1 MFNGHTKEVY
11 LSFEG
16 PVFADQVNKRDA
28 YSISASRAKFRNWLI
43 HDIEVNWDHT
53 FDKYEILPDGRVK
66 VHFENGA
73 SVEGDILIGADGSQS
88 KGILF
93 FSLSSIK
100 EMRAYCNFDSVRTQL
115 FAATLNAGKPTRLPH
130 ACIAGL
136 VHYHSPEAYQHH
148 MRYGPSLYTTDG
160 HGLRVF
166 IGLRKLAEDLS
177 SATLVWLLFWVE
189 QSDEKGAI
197 ADGQTANLPRLEA
210 LHVATKAEQL
220 AHVKHATKDLHPDFK
235 QIFEDTK
242 EEDML
247 GSLVVYDRVPVPC
260 PEGPVTL
267 IGDAMHVMTPCR
279 SLDLTMFSKL
289 SIHFLKSEAKEV
301 TKLLLTPLNLLR
313 SFLQQPLVPPKLST
327 LCYAH
332 SNTR

>member
-1 MFNGHTKEVY
+1 MQTDHNRR
-11 LSFEG
+11 
-16 PVFADQVNKRDA
+16 VFLFLASSLQVQGN
-28 YSISASRAKFRNWLI
+28 
-43 HDIEVNWDHT
+43 
-53 FDKYEILPDGRVK
+53 
-66 VHFENGA
+66 
-73 SVEGDILIGADGSQS
+73 
-88 KGILF
+88 
-93 FSLSSIK
+93 
-100 EMRAYCNFDSVRTQL
+100 RAYTNSVPVRTQL
-115 FAATLNAGKPTRLPH
+115 FSATPNVGRPTRLPH

-148 MRYGPSLYTTDG
+148 MKYGPSLYTTDG
-160 HGLRVF
+160 DGLRVF

-189 QSDEKGAI
+189 KSDEKGAI
-197 ADGQTANLPRLEA
+197 ADGQTANPRLEA

-220 AHVKHATKDLHPDFK
+220 AHVKNATKDLHPDFK

-279 SLDLTMFSKL
+279 SLLALGCSEAEHLFPVVRGEGGNQAIVDAFELVEKL
-289 SIHFLKSEAKEV
+289 SATTFDAPQAINTALRTFEHEVIPRAKEAV
-301 TKLLLTPLNLLR
+301 LSSRNAGEEFGSRNVVDELFKR
-313 SFLQQPLVPPKLST
+313 SE
-327 LCYAH
+327 
-332 SNTR
+332 